1 MNIQHVLVYTCTR
14 SCMHIYIYIHT
25 YTYFFPQI
33 YKKKQ
38 IFIFFEI
45 FHFILQKSDN
55 CKKGKFEDLQSYL
68 EDELGVSSSSDL
80 KDCTL
85 DFHETISSHL
95 KGLPKNKYMEL
106 VS

>member
-1 MNIQHVLVYTCTR
+1 
-14 SCMHIYIYIHT
+14 MHIYIYIHT
-25 YTYFFPQI
+25 YTYFFPKFI
-33 YKKKQ
+33 KKQ